1 MALISQ
7 AYIPLENN
15 TARLVWKVKDKL
27 YFVDMK
33 MKDANEIKAVEELT
47 NESNLSKEV
56 IKI

>member
-27 YFVDMK
+27 YFIDIK
-33 MKDANEIKAVEELT
+33 MKRDDEITKIEQ
-47 NESNLSKEV
+47 LSKDSQLSLEV
-56 IKI
+56 IK